1 MSASRFRANPDAPD
15 NPYSRAQNPVHC
27 DPGHGHPKRPVSLV
41 EARELGPESVG
52 RLSILCNHSLS
63 RSKLL
68 KQLRFLFFQR
78 ARGSRWKSGCS
89 SFEARQR
96 VAARATELGI
106 PQHFQPS
113 LHVYWLSRGRD
124 GLKKI
129 RAALSTV
136 NTQKFGTLNF

>member
-1 MSASRFRANPDAPD
+1 MADFEQQAASIYDFDQDETWRAAMEF
-15 NPYSRAQNPVHC
+15 ATAAA
-27 DPGHGHPKRPVSLV
+27 
-41 EARELGPESVG
+41 E
-52 RLSILCNHSLS
+52 
-63 RSKLL
+63 
-68 KQLRFLFFQR
+68 
-78 ARGSRWKSGCS
+78 
-89 SFEARQR
+89 EARQR

>member
-1 MSASRFRANPDAPD
+1 MPPITLILGPKIRCIVTQVTATQNGRSAWLR
-15 NPYSRAQNPVHC
+15 QE
-27 DPGHGHPKRPVSLV
+27 K
-41 EARELGPESVG
+41 LGPESVG

-129 RAALSTV
+129 RAAL
-136 NTQKFGTLNF
+136 

>member
-1 MSASRFRANPDAPD
+1 MSRPCPRPLIIEPQKRLKTEAASRFRANPDAPD

-41 EARELGPESVG
+41 EARELGLESVG

-78 ARGSRWKSGCS
+78 IPDAP
-89 SFEARQR
+89 
-96 VAARATELGI
+96 EL
-106 PQHFQPS
+106 
-113 LHVYWLSRGRD
+113 
-124 GLKKI
+124 
-129 RAALSTV
+129 
-136 NTQKFGTLNF
+136 